1 MGNSLGVSLGY
12 SVVDREQETS
22 TINFSVVYHFGTKA
36 ELKTRDR
43 QYR

>member
-12 SVVDREQETS
+12 TVVDREQKTN
-22 TINFSVVYHFGTKA
+22 TINFSVVYHFGTKV

-43 QYR
+43 EYR